1 MQVASSEM
9 LATSPD
15 MLVALPGM
23 V

>member
-23 V
+23 A

>member
-23 V
+23 